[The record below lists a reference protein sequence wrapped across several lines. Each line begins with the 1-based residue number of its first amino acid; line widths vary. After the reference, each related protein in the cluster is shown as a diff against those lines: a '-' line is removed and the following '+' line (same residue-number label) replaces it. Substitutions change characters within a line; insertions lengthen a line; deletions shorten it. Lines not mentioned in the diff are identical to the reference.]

1 MMQHYLSEEKCRI
14 KSVIQ
19 EIYVYLIIIIL
30 KIENLLL
37 VSPEVTGSEQ
47 YIPRMLFIERG
58 VDFSLPPE
66 SRGRRVVKYLP

>member
-19 EIYVYLIIIIL
+19 EIHVYLIIIIL

>member
-1 MMQHYLSEEKCRI
+1 MQHYLYEEKCRI

-19 EIYVYLIIIIL
+19 EIYVYLIIIL
-30 KIENLLL
+30 KIENLLF